1 MAGAFHFLDER
12 SLRAVT
18 GRVHFLP
25 FSSIKFQK
33 AARESTI
40 LDSCMVSD
48 AKQSPSLPSSPAA
61 IELPVHEGAVRPFWR
76 LLTFFDS
83 RKLSPYLAL
92 RNAAGVLL
100 PLVIGHLLG
109 MPRGGLAVASGALN
123 VSYSD
128 SSEPYAERAK
138 RMLASS
144 FLCAFAVSLGAMA
157 GRYQVLSIMIATAW
171 AFITGLFVAVGSTA
185 ADLGVI
191 SLVLMLIYAAQPL
204 TPHEAAYSG
213 ILALS
218 GGLLQTALSLAL
230 WPVRR
235 YEPERRALSA
245 FFFELASVATTPTR
259 PGGAPPASSQGMAA
273 QQILSSLGRDT
284 TLEGVRYRALLTQA
298 ERMRLCLI
306 MVGRLRV
313 RIARENPDHPAIPTI
328 DRYLQSAA
336 ELLRALGESIQ
347 SASIARPAADSLV
360 VLDSTVR
367 AMRGWIASAQPSFF
381 TAVAEEARFQMA
393 ALSGQIRAALDLAAH
408 NTPAG
413 AVLFAKQ
420 EARQP
425 WWLRFSGRLATLRA
439 NLNLQSSA
447 FRHALRLMTLVAF
460 GDALARSLSWHRTYW
475 LPMTIALVLKPEF
488 TTTFTRGL
496 LRIAGTITGLLL
508 ATALFHF
515 FPTSA
520 WLQITL
526 IFIFVFL
533 LRWVGPANYGIFC
546 VAISA
551 VVVLMLA
558 VAGIAPKD
566 VIIARGINTV
576 AGGALAFLAYGLW
589 PTWERTRVS
598 ERIAQMLDAYRDY
611 FHALSEAYQRNE
623 SANSRE
629 LDSVRIAARVM
640 RSNFET
646 SLDRLAAEPGTTPDQ
661 MNLLNG
667 ILVSSHRFVHAVMA
681 LDAGWLQTPSVPSR
695 PAFPSFAADV
705 ETALFLLSAELR
717 GTRDLAKKFPKLRD
731 SHSRLVASGD
741 PETERY
747 ALVNIEGDRI
757 TNSLNTLREQTDL
770 WTHKNSLPAPISN

>member
-1 MAGAFHFLDER
+1 
-12 SLRAVT
+12 
-18 GRVHFLP
+18 
-25 FSSIKFQK
+25 
-33 AARESTI
+33 
-40 LDSCMVSD
+40 MVSD
-48 AKQSPSLPSSPAA
+48 AKQSPSPPASPPA
-61 IELPVHEGAVRPFWR
+61 IELPVHEGTVRSFWR

-83 RKLSPYLAL
+83 SKLSPYLAL
-92 RNAAGVLL
+92 RNSLGVLL

-157 GRYQVLSIMIATAW
+157 GRYQVLSIVIATAW

-213 ILALS
+213 VLALS

-245 FFFELASVATTPTR
+245 FFFELASVATTPAR
-259 PGGAPPASSQGMAA
+259 SGGAPSASSHGT
-273 QQILSSLGRDT
+273 QQIMSSLGRDT
-284 TLEGVRYRALLTQA
+284 TFEGVRYRALLTQA

-306 MVGRLRV
+306 MLGRLRV
-313 RIARENPDHPAIPTI
+313 RIARENPDHSTIPLI

-347 SASIARPAADSLV
+347 SASIARPASDSLV

-367 AMRGWIASAQPSFF
+367 AMRGWIASAQPSFL
-381 TAVAEEARFQMA
+381 TAVAEEARFQMD

-413 AVLFAKQ
+413 ALLFARE

-460 GDALARSLSWHRTYW
+460 GDTLARSLSWHRTYW
-475 LPMTIALVLKPEF
+475 LPMTIVLVLKPEF

-515 FPTSA
+515 LPTSA
-520 WLQITL
+520 WPQIML
-526 IFIFVFL
+526 IFIIVFL

-576 AGGALAFLAYGLW
+576 AGGALALLAYGLW

-598 ERIAQMLDAYRDY
+598 ERIAQMLDVYRDY

-629 LDSVRIAARVM
+629 LDSLRIAARVM
-640 RSNFET
+640 RSNVEA

-667 ILVSSHRFVHAVMA
+667 ILVSSHRFIHAVMA

-695 PAFPSFAADV
+695 PAFQSFAAEV
-705 ETALFLLSAELR
+705 ERVLFLLSAELR
-717 GTRDLAKKFPKLRD
+717 GTRDLSAKFPKLRD
-731 SHSRLVASGD
+731 SHSRLLASGD

-757 TNSLNTLREQTDL
+757 TNSLNTLREQIDL
-770 WTHKNSLPAPISN
+770 WSRKYSPPAPISN